1 MRNLIWL
8 GGLIVLGLWSLV
20 AWGGHALLDWTSNWA
35 AANADQV
42 SGVPEIVETLS
53 WAFRS
58 LGNASEVIVLII
70 WALGAV
76 LILGFIGLANRFLA
90 RRRPPLR
97 PLKSWRS

>member
-1 MRNLIWL
+1 MRNLIWIA
-8 GGLIVLGLWSLV
+8 GLAVLGLWSLL

-42 SGVPEIVETLS
+42 SAVPEIVETLS

-58 LGNASEVIVLII
+58 LGNASEIIVIIV

-76 LILGFIGLANRFLA
+76 LILGLVGLANRFLG
-90 RRRPPLR
+90 RRRPSLSHPR
-97 PLKSWRS
+97 NWRA

>member
-8 GGLIVLGLWSLV
+8 GGLVILGLWSLV

-35 AANADQV
+35 ASNADRV
-42 SGVPEIVETLS
+42 SGVPEIVETVS

-58 LGNASEVIVLII
+58 LGNASEFIVVIV

-76 LILGFIGLANRFLA
+76 LILGLVGLANRFLA
-90 RRRPPLR
+90 RRRPSLPH
-97 PLKSWRS
+97 PPNWRA